1 VATKVGNV
9 PSPVE
14 AGDMGERWDTPSRQI
29 PQSKQRLWLPAG
41 EYNAWR
47 STITTP

>member
-1 VATKVGNV
+1 VATKVGDV

-14 AGDMGERWDTPSRQI
+14 GGDMGGRWDTPIRQI
-29 PQSKQRLWLPAG
+29 PESKQRLPLRVG
-41 EYNAWR
+41 EYNAQR

>member
-14 AGDMGERWDTPSRQI
+14 AGGMGGRWDTPIRQI
-29 PQSKQRLWLPAG
+29 PQSKQHLPLRVG